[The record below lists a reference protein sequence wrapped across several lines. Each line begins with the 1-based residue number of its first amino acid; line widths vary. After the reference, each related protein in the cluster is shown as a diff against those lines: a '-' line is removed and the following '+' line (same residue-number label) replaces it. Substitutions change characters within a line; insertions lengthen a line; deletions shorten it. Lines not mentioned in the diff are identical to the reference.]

1 MLEGEILLDDAKL
14 RSVAPSQAQHLG
26 EIVEGD
32 GALERRARQQCSI
45 PSAVVAP
52 GGAIPAARLDPGWH
66 AGAYSLRAEYPCSLM
81 RWAPCTMRS
90 QIASAMVGSPIT
102 SCQDDTG
109 SCETISAEARPW
121 RSSRISSSAIRTS
134 ASSGSSAKLSMITR
148 ACFLSSPVPGR
159 SCRQP
164 SPSGFPR
171 TAARTHGNPRRHA

>member
-32 GALERRARQQCSI
+32 GALERRARQQRSI
-45 PSAVVAP
+45 PSRSWRRA
-52 GGAIPAARLDPGWH
+52 GAIPAARLDPGWH
-66 AGAYSLRAEYPCSLM
+66 AGAYSLRTESPCSLM

-109 SCETISAEARPW
+109 SLRDHQRRGSTVAIFEDLQQCQPHQCVQRLRRKVVDDHPCLLFVFS
-121 RSSRISSSAIRTS
+121 SSRT
-134 ASSGSSAKLSMITR
+134 
-148 ACFLSSPVPGR
+148 
-159 SCRQP
+159 
-164 SPSGFPR
+164 
-171 TAARTHGNPRRHA
+171 